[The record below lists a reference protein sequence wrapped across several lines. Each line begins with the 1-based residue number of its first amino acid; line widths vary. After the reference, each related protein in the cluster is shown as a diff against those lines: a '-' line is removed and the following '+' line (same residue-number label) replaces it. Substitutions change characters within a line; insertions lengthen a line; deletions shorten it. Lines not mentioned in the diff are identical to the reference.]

1 MNINNNINNN
11 NNSNNIKIV
20 PSSFTEDDELQ
31 LKRREE
37 DDDASFQHEKKA
49 LNVSLDL
56 FEILEDRYAYEGCNR
71 CMFIFFYFLFVYFLV
86 ASVTYNVDLAGEKIK
101 LKNKLLPD
109 DNNFERASFHNW
121 ALTTMG
127 NMVKDPFYFGDK
139 MSLMRIGMIVR
150 PTLCNYTAKH
160 PITIG
165 GELNYENYVHK
176 RSRAITYEQQF
187 QCPKVV
193 DSENDPAGLVSALK
207 SKYDLYCVNSND
219 PVFVPVYSAEFHPD
233 NSTQIVEK
241 QLKNLGL
248 ALNGETRSLRI
259 KRIFIETLDP
269 FDHIWYFSEILLL
282 DEVTKTIVLS
292 PKSIGLIPPIENTAF
307 VLCFMVVMIFHT
319 LYSYRHIQIVLKLK
333 KCTSTKWSVIEFI
346 LVIGGTFFCI
356 LFSVIYFM
364 LPFPDDFLM
373 RKEFGTVHNI
383 EESTTMTDVDAGGQ
397 IYTPE
402 LCVLNRDMML
412 QVGCAFELVCLMV
425 LMIKEV
431 SWHSGAGVLT
441 STLHQAFGDI
451 MDTLFVVF
459 LILMGVSAYES
470 VLFGYYGGS
479 SDFNGIL
486 TSISTTARFAFGLYD
501 YDNYVSD
508 GLGIGFEGIGIGR
521 ASILKYVMLWLTFL
535 FLTICIVNILIA
547 VISDGYEIHKDNQR
561 LRTKGGETIITY
573 GWHRFLYHVGYQ
585 FNAHFRKTQEPIW
598 VKKLR
603 FTSTNEAKLL
613 LKYADVIPDDNLVFD
628 KKLQTKIYQDF
639 LRSSTVSSTKG
650 ADDVRNWGNNSG
662 DTDNKP
668 TRKMTTTTKYISTDD
683 DVNSSIF
690 EKNRREFFSRI
701 DSIQKLKQIIELI
714 FSFNSSN
721 NNRTNKKVPIVI
733 EKWSQNSIYNKIWDV
748 YCHTDEVREKK
759 EANKV
764 SGNHVRKVVKTL
776 EDQLI
781 QMKNRQEVM
790 DEKLDKMCKNMSELL
805 QLLKK

>member
-1 MNINNNINNN
+1 
-11 NNSNNIKIV
+11 
-20 PSSFTEDDELQ
+20 
-31 LKRREE
+31 
-37 DDDASFQHEKKA
+37 
-49 LNVSLDL
+49 
-56 FEILEDRYAYEGCNR
+56 
-71 CMFIFFYFLFVYFLV
+71 
-86 ASVTYNVDLAGEKIK
+86 
-101 LKNKLLPD
+101 
-109 DNNFERASFHNW
+109 
-121 ALTTMG
+121 
-127 NMVKDPFYFGDK
+127 
-139 MSLMRIGMIVR
+139 
-150 PTLCNYTAKH
+150 
-160 PITIG
+160 
-165 GELNYENYVHK
+165 
-176 RSRAITYEQQF
+176 
-187 QCPKVV
+187 
-193 DSENDPAGLVSALK
+193 
-207 SKYDLYCVNSND
+207 
-219 PVFVPVYSAEFHPD
+219 
-233 NSTQIVEK
+233 
-241 QLKNLGL
+241 
-248 ALNGETRSLRI
+248 
-259 KRIFIETLDP
+259 
-269 FDHIWYFSEILLL
+269 
-282 DEVTKTIVLS
+282 
-292 PKSIGLIPPIENTAF
+292 
-307 VLCFMVVMIFHT
+307 
-319 LYSYRHIQIVLKLK
+319 
-333 KCTSTKWSVIEFI
+333 
-346 LVIGGTFFCI
+346 
-356 LFSVIYFM
+356 
-364 LPFPDDFLM
+364 
-373 RKEFGTVHNI
+373 
-383 EESTTMTDVDAGGQ
+383 
-397 IYTPE
+397 
-402 LCVLNRDMML
+402 
-412 QVGCAFELVCLMV
+412 
-425 LMIKEV
+425 
-431 SWHSGAGVLT
+431 
-441 STLHQAFGDI
+441 
-451 MDTLFVVF
+451 
-459 LILMGVSAYES
+459 
-470 VLFGYYGGS
+470 
-479 SDFNGIL
+479 
-486 TSISTTARFAFGLYD
+486 
-501 YDNYVSD
+501 
-508 GLGIGFEGIGIGR
+508 
-521 ASILKYVMLWLTFL
+521 MLWLTFL

-650 ADDVRNWGNNSG
+650 ADDVRNWGNNSD

-668 TRKMTTTTKYISTDD
+668 TRKMTNTTKYISTDD